1 MKPSVVYG
9 LKLGA
14 AAVLAGAGVLSA
26 GAAALTL
33 GGGSDLMNLATVHDN
48 RAEARLEAVP
58 PDPDVAA
65 AETRAALAQ
74 APMNP
79 GAWARLAYIDRSRST
94 VLTPAALDNL
104 ERSYAVAPF
113 GPDITRWRVR
123 FMFEHWGELT
133 PSLRTQASDE
143 LRVLSRYRGG
153 VARDVVRTIENPSGR
168 LAAEMI
174 RSLGQA
180 DARRD
185 QEAREA
191 AEAAKAA

>member
-9 LKLGA
+9 LKLSA
-14 AAVLAGAGVLSA
+14 AAVLAGACVLSA

-33 GGGSDLMNLATVHDN
+33 GGGSELMDLAGLHEN
-48 RAEARLEAVP
+48 RAEALMAESPPNTEAAV
-58 PDPDVAA
+58 

-74 APMNP
+74 APMNAA
-79 GAWARLAYIDRSRST
+79 AWARLAYIDRSRST
-94 VLTPAALDNL
+94 AMTPAALDNL
-104 ERSYAVAPF
+104 ERSYAVAPY
-113 GPDITRWRVR
+113 GPDISRWRVR
-123 FMFEHWGELT
+123 YMFEHWSELT

-153 VARDVVRTIENPSGR
+153 VARDTIRTIENPSGR

-174 RSLGQA
+174 RRLGQG

-185 QEAREA
+185 REAREA
-191 AEAAKAA
+191 AEAA